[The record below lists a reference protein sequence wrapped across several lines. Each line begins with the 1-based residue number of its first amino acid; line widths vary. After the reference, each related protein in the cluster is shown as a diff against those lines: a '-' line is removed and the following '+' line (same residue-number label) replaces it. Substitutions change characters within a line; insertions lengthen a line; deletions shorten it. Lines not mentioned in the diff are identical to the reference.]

1 MTQDDLMGSCSI
13 KLKTLVPNM
22 LERHECELKL
32 SDYGSK
38 DTKVKRPVLRVS
50 TQYFSCPDE
59 DDAEKIADAL
69 TEDDP
74 EAAAEAIAAA
84 ERELSA
90 MEDIAIVSV
99 QGLELMGVQSISGR
113 NLVGEKL
120 YLKVSIGND
129 EKRTKGKINKAQPYS
144 VLWLESL
151 YFIAKHPS
159 SCTLHISIMYK
170 TQSMIGGLGKSLGAL
185 TRGETEVKPTEL
197 GYFEVELALQGDPDV
212 GHDQRRARWER
223 GCQRNAANSSN
234 GS

>member
-1 MTQDDLMGSCSI
+1 MG
-13 KLKTLVPNM
+13 L
-22 LERHECELKL
+22 
-32 SDYGSK
+32 K